1 VSGDLIPDN
10 VPLQELAEQVVRGK
24 VKLTPPQLRMLIEL
38 LLFHLPKLSA
48 VGVGYMTNNTFA
60 ERLDRAIDRSERA
73 KLIAGRAIEV
83 TTNRKSRP
91 HHC

>member
-1 VSGDLIPDN
+1 
-10 VPLQELAEQVVRGK
+10 
-24 VKLTPPQLRMLIEL
+24 
-38 LLFHLPKLSA
+38 
-48 VGVGYMTNNTFA
+48 MTNNTFA

-73 KLIAGRAIEV
+73 KLIEGRAIEV